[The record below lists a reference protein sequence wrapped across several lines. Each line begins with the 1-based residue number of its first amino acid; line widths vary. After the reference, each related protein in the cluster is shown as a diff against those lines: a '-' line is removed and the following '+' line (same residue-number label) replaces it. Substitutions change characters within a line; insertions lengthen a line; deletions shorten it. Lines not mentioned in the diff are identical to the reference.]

1 MIFRTHNTTVAICDG
16 CGPGWWKTTKH
27 EQPTLPS
34 NRRATIRVLTEDH
47 GWRIRRRLFRRTQMH
62 CPACAPLQ
70 ACTGHVWEPQTYIGA
85 YGSFL
90 VCDRCG
96 HVADY
101 LDVPPAGH
109 PESMTKELSAEHEE
123 WLAALDVVLDSDR
136 ANEEV

>member
-1 MIFRTHNTTVAICDG
+1 MIFRTHDTTVAICDG

-27 EQPTLPS
+27 ERPVLPCS
-34 NRRATIRVLTEDH
+34 RRAAIRVLAEDH
-47 GWRIRRRLFRRTQMH
+47 GWHIRRRLFGRAQTR
-62 CPACAPLQ
+62 CAACAPLHV
-70 ACTGHVWEPQTYIGA
+70 CPGHVWEPQTYIGT

-101 LDVPPAGH
+101 LDIPPADH
-109 PESMTKELSAEHEE
+109 PESMTTELSHEHEE
-123 WLAALDVVLDSDR
+123 WLAALDAELDPDR